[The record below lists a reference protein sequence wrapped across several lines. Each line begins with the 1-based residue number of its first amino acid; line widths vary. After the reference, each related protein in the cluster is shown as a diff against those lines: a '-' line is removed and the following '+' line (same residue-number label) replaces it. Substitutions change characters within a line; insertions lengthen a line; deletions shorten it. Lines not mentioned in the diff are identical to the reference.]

1 MSKQLVNCTST
12 LYIQN
17 GLIFCLL
24 HVFPHC
30 LPPECTQAWLDN
42 YLKIMH
48 RFKHVIRSQFFG
60 HTHRDEHRVYYSTQE
75 FQTKLLDE
83 LGFRGSGLEP
93 LFERD
98 QVRIGPIKPSPTHT
112 PVSSMTSSTFSKIKK
127 SFVKIRNS
135 IKKRVS
141 SWRSTTSKKE
151 LDSVNKIKRKIND
164 LLLTGNSLGASAAS
178 GSALL
183 KSNEATNRKAVTET
197 DTPHVV
203 VSYAFIAPSVTSYS
217 KTNPA
222 YRIYAMGEDSGR
234 ILDFNTFFFN
244 LTEAKL
250 QSFRGTVYEPKWE
263 LEYSA
268 REEYK
273 NYLM

>member
-1 MSKQLVNCTST
+1 
-12 LYIQN
+12 
-17 GLIFCLL
+17 
-24 HVFPHC
+24 
-30 LPPECTQAWLDN
+30 
-42 YLKIMH
+42 
-48 RFKHVIRSQFFG
+48 
-60 HTHRDEHRVYYSTQE
+60 
-75 FQTKLLDE
+75 
-83 LGFRGSGLEP
+83 
-93 LFERD
+93 
-98 QVRIGPIKPSPTHT
+98 
-112 PVSSMTSSTFSKIKK
+112 MTSSTFSKIKK

-135 IKKRVS
+135 IKKRVFA
-141 SWRSTTSKKE
+141 WRSTSKKE

-164 LLLTGNSLGASAAS
+164 LLLTGNSGNMS
-178 GSALL
+178 GSSPLL
-183 KSNEATNRKAVTET
+183 KSNDATSLKAADAK

-234 ILDFNTFFFN
+234 ILDYNTFFFN

-250 QSFRGTVYEPKWE
+250 QSFRGTIYEPKWE

>member
-1 MSKQLVNCTST
+1 
-12 LYIQN
+12 
-17 GLIFCLL
+17 
-24 HVFPHC
+24 
-30 LPPECTQAWLDN
+30 
-42 YLKIMH
+42 MH

-135 IKKRVS
+135 IQKRVFA
-141 SWRSTTSKKE
+141 WRSTSKKE
-151 LDSVNKIKRKIND
+151 LDSVNKIKRRIND
-164 LLLTGNSLGASAAS
+164 LLLTGNSGSMTTAGAAAM
-178 GSALL
+178 L
-183 KSNEATNRKAVTET
+183 KSSEPKATVDPKDV
-197 DTPHVV
+197 PHVV

-222 YRIYAMGEDSGR
+222 YRVYAMGEESGR
-234 ILDFNTFFFN
+234 ILDYNTFFFN

-273 NYLM
+273 SYLM

>member
-1 MSKQLVNCTST
+1 M
-12 LYIQN
+12 
-17 GLIFCLL
+17 
-24 HVFPHC
+24 
-30 LPPECTQAWLDN
+30 
-42 YLKIMH
+42 
-48 RFKHVIRSQFFG
+48 IRSQFFG

-83 LGFRGSGLEP
+83 LDFRGSGLEP

-135 IKKRVS
+135 IQKRVFA
-141 SWRSTTSKKE
+141 WRSTSKKE
-151 LDSVNKIKRKIND
+151 LDSVNKIKRRIND
-164 LLLTGNSLGASAAS
+164 LLLTGNSGSMTTAGAAAM
-178 GSALL
+178 L
-183 KSNEATNRKAVTET
+183 KSSEPKATVDPKDV
-197 DTPHVV
+197 PHVV

-222 YRIYAMGEDSGR
+222 YRVYAMGEESGR
-234 ILDFNTFFFN
+234 ILDYNTFFFN

-273 NYLM
+273 SYLM

>member
-1 MSKQLVNCTST
+1 
-12 LYIQN
+12 
-17 GLIFCLL
+17 
-24 HVFPHC
+24 
-30 LPPECTQAWLDN
+30 
-42 YLKIMH
+42 MH

-75 FQTKLLDE
+75 FQKKLLDE

-135 IKKRVS
+135 IQKRVFA
-141 SWRSTTSKKE
+141 WRSTSKKE
-151 LDSVNKIKRKIND
+151 LDSVNKIKRRIND
-164 LLLTGNSLGASAAS
+164 LLLTGNSGSMTTAGAAAM
-178 GSALL
+178 L
-183 KSNEATNRKAVTET
+183 KSSEPKATVDPKDV
-197 DTPHVV
+197 PHVV

-222 YRIYAMGEDSGR
+222 YRVYAMGEESGR
-234 ILDFNTFFFN
+234 ILDYNTFFFN

-273 NYLM
+273 SYLM

>member
-1 MSKQLVNCTST
+1 
-12 LYIQN
+12 
-17 GLIFCLL
+17 
-24 HVFPHC
+24 
-30 LPPECTQAWLDN
+30 
-42 YLKIMH
+42 MH

-135 IKKRVS
+135 IKKRVFA
-141 SWRSTTSKKE
+141 WRSTSKKE

-164 LLLTGNSLGASAAS
+164 LLLTGNSGNNIS
-178 GSALL
+178 GSSALL
-183 KSNEATNRKAVTET
+183 KSNEATNLKAAADTK

-234 ILDFNTFFFN
+234 ILDYNTFFFN

-250 QSFRGTVYEPKWE
+250 QSFRGTIYEPKWE

-273 NYLM
+273 SYLM

>member
-1 MSKQLVNCTST
+1 
-12 LYIQN
+12 
-17 GLIFCLL
+17 
-24 HVFPHC
+24 
-30 LPPECTQAWLDN
+30 
-42 YLKIMH
+42 MH

-75 FQTKLLDE
+75 FQAKLLDE

-135 IKKRVS
+135 IKRRVFN
-141 SWRSTTSKKE
+141 WRSTSKKE

-164 LLLTGNSLGASAAS
+164 LLLTGNSLGGSTAGASSS

-183 KSNEATNRKAVTET
+183 KSNEAPNSRAATEPT
-197 DTPHVV
+197 AKDAPHVV

-222 YRIYAMGEDSGR
+222 YRIYTMGEDSGR
-234 ILDFNTFFFN
+234 ILDHNTFFFN

-273 NYLM
+273 SYLM